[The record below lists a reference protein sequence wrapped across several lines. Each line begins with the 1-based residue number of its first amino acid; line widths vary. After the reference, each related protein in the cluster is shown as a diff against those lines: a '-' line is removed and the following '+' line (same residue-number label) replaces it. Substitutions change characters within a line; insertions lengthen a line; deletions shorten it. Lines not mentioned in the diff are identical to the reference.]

1 MLDSANILVQAG
13 KGGDGFASFRREKYV
28 PFGGPW
34 GGDGGEGGSIFFVA
48 TKELNNLVNFHRKKI
63 YQAQN
68 GETGKTKN
76 MKGKNGEDLIIPV
89 PVGTLVYEKKGN
101 KQILTHDFI
110 NEKDIKLI
118 VQGGKGGLG
127 NTHFKSSTN
136 QTPKE
141 FTLGTQGDVRNLIL
155 DLKLIADIGIIGFPN
170 SGKSTL
176 LKILTKAN
184 PKIANYPF
192 TTLDP
197 NLGTLNI
204 KNKTFVLADI
214 PGLIEGASK
223 GKGLGDK
230 FLKHIQ
236 RTKILIHLVDVNNVD
251 LELAYK
257 TITREL
263 IDFDK
268 SLKKKKEI
276 IVISKYDTEEISLS
290 PESLKFIQKYDCLLI
305 SSLTHKNI
313 DELIKKI
320 YNLIT

>member
-1 MLDSANILVQAG
+1 MLDSANIIVQAG
-13 KGGDGFASFRREKYV
+13 KGGDGIASFRREKYV

-34 GGDGGEGGSIFFVA
+34 GGDGGDGGSIFFVA

-76 MKGKNGEDLIIPV
+76 MKGKNGDDLIVPV
-89 PVGTLVYEKKGN
+89 PVGTQLFELKKD
-101 KQILTHDFI
+101 KQILCHDFV
-110 NEKDIKLI
+110 NEKDIQLI

-141 FTLGTQGDVRNLIL
+141 FTRGEPGEIKKFIL
-155 DLKLIADIGIIGFPN
+155 DLKLIADIGIIGLPN

-176 LKILTKAN
+176 LKTLTKAN

-236 RTKILIHLVDVNNVD
+236 RTKVLIHLVDINNED
-251 LELAYK
+251 LNTTYK
-257 TITREL
+257 TIKNEL
-263 IDFDK
+263 LDYDK
-268 SLKKKKEI
+268 NLIKKKEI
-276 IVISKYDTEEISLS
+276 ITISKYDFDNLKISKQS
-290 PESLKFIQKYDCLLI
+290 QEFIQKNDCLLI
-305 SSLTHKNI
+305 SSITHKNI

-320 YNLIT
+320 YNLIA